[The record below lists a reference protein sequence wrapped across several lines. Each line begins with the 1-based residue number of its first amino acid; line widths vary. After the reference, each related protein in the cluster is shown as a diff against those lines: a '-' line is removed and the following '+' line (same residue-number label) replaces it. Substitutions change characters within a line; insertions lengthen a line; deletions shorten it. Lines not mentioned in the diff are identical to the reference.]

1 MYWVMADGQSHAQ
14 PKNYYNM
21 KIYMQKQAN
30 MIQEDKIVCIHE
42 FRDAPSAKSF

>member
-1 MYWVMADGQSHAQ
+1 MAKATLNQKITTD
-14 PKNYYNM
+14 M